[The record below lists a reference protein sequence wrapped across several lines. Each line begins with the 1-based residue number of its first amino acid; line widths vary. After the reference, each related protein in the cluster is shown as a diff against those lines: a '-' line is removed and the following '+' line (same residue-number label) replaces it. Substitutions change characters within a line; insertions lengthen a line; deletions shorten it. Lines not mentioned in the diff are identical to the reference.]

1 MAIRKSKINIDTEE
15 RSDFDNMMNDVENEV
30 EEQQAEDGLV
40 SRVPEL
46 KQLSEDIDKAT
57 NTFINAALELESAI
71 QQYQRAESK
80 LGGAVTTISKKV
92 DTINRHIDKV
102 LDNAPTKLKVSV
114 NVNDADWQKI
124 QELFAKE
131 RQWMTAQMQTH
142 IREVNSM
149 FADERK
155 KVRERYKEYD
165 GCYLSHYAQGASGFS
180 SQLAFCGCRRCWND
194 NCTELYNRRVTA

>member
-15 RSDFDNMMNDVENEV
+15 RCDFDNMMNDVENEV

-40 SRVPEL
+40 NRVPEL
-46 KQLSEDIDKAT
+46 KQLSKDIDKAT
-57 NTFINAALELESAI
+57 DTFINATLELESAI
-71 QQYQRAESK
+71 QQYQRAEVQ
-80 LGGAVTTISKKV
+80 LGGAVTTIGKKV
-92 DTINRHIDKV
+92 DTINQHIDKV
-102 LDNAPTKLKVSV
+102 LENAPIKLKVSV
-114 NVNDADWQKI
+114 NVNDADWHKI

-149 FADERK
+149 LADERE

-165 GCYLSHYAQGASGFS
+165 GCYLGHYAQWFFWFFFTIGIFVVAGGVGVIIA
-180 SQLAFCGCRRCWND
+180 QNY
-194 NCTELYNRRVTA
+194 T

>member
-40 SRVPEL
+40 NRVPEL

-57 NTFINAALELESAI
+57 NIFINAALELESAI
-71 QQYQRAESK
+71 QQYQRAEAK

-92 DTINRHIDKV
+92 DTINQHIEKFWKM
-102 LDNAPTKLKVSV
+102 LPRKVSV

-131 RQWMTAQMQTH
+131 RQWMTAQMQMH
-142 IREVNSM
+142 IREANSM
-149 FADERK
+149 LADERK

-165 GCYLSHYAQGASGFS
+165 GCYLGHYAQWFFWFFFTIGIFVVAGGIGMMIA
-180 SQLAFCGCRRCWND
+180 QN
-194 NCTELYNRRVTA
+194 YNN

>member
-1 MAIRKSKINIDTEE
+1 MAIRKSKINIESEE
-15 RSDFDNMMNDVENEV
+15 RSDFDNMMNDVKNEI

-46 KQLSEDIDKAT
+46 KRLSEDIDKAT
-57 NTFINAALELESAI
+57 NTFVNATLELESAI
-71 QQYQRAESK
+71 QQYQRAEAK
-80 LGGAVTTISKKV
+80 LGGAVTTINKKV
-92 DTINRHIDKV
+92 DTINQHIDKV
-102 LDNAPTKLKVSV
+102 LENAPTKLKVSV
-114 NVNDADWQKI
+114 NVNDADWHKI

-149 FADERK
+149 LADERK

-165 GCYLSHYAQGASGFS
+165 GSYLSHYAQWFFWFFFTIGIFVVAGGVGVIIA
-180 SQLAFCGCRRCWND
+180 QNY
-194 NCTELYNRRVTA
+194 T

>member
-1 MAIRKSKINIDTEE
+1 MAIRKSKIKIESKE
-15 RSDFDNMMNDVENEV
+15 RSDFDNMMNDVKNEI

-46 KQLSEDIDKAT
+46 KRLSEDIDKAT
-57 NTFINAALELESAI
+57 NTFVNATLELESAI
-71 QQYQRAESK
+71 QQYQRAEAK

-92 DTINRHIDKV
+92 DTINQHIDKV
-102 LDNAPTKLKVSV
+102 LENAPTKLKVSV
-114 NVNDADWQKI
+114 NVNDADWHKI

-149 FADERK
+149 LADERK

-165 GCYLSHYAQGASGFS
+165 GSYLGHYAQWFFWFFFTIGIFVVAGGVGVIIA
-180 SQLAFCGCRRCWND
+180 QNY
-194 NCTELYNRRVTA
+194 T